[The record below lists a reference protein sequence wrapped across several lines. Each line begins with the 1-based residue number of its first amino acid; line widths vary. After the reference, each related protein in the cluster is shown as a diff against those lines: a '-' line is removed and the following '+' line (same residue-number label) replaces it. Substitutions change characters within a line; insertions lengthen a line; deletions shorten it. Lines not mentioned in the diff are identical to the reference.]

1 MFLVPG
7 GDEAVDFAFEF
18 DFFVVVVAAVPF
30 GEAGFTSGGGM
41 LEGVAGGRGGT
52 GDELAVLD

>member
-1 MFLVPG
+1 MVAG

-30 GEAGFTSGGGM
+30 GEAGFAS
-41 LEGVAGGRGGT
+41 RG
-52 GDELAVLD
+52 EC